1 MSATFAEL
9 ANVKVGEVERPKPT
23 AVGHYSAQFTGPA
36 KEHKAR
42 SGNVALRFPFKVT
55 GALDDV
61 DADDLEACGGL
72 PDKEFAL
79 DFWMSPDARYRFT
92 EFAKAMGVSEEL
104 NIIEAAEALIGAG
117 PFQIEAKQET
127 DSEDPN
133 KVYTRWD
140 NPAPLD

>member
-9 ANVKVGEVERPKPT
+9 ANVRVGDVERPKPI
-23 AVGHYSAQFTGPA
+23 AVGHYSANFTGPA
-36 KEHKAR
+36 KEHKAK
-42 SGNVALRFPFKVT
+42 SGNVALRFPFKLT

-61 DADDLEACGGL
+61 DQDDLQAAGGV

-127 DSEDPN
+127 DEKDPE
-133 KVYTRWD
+133 KVYTRFD
-140 NPAPLD
+140 NPAPLG

>member
-9 ANVKVGEVERPKPT
+9 ANVKVGEVERPKPIP
-23 AVGHYSAQFTGPA
+23 VGHYSAQFTGPA

-42 SGNVALRFPFKVT
+42 SGNVALRFPFKLT

-61 DADDLEACGGL
+61 DTDDLETAGGV
-72 PDKEFAL
+72 PEKEFAL

-104 NIIEAAEALIGAG
+104 NLIEAAEAVIGAG

-127 DSEDPN
+127 DEKDPE
-133 KVYTRWD
+133 KVYTRFD